1 METLPMK
8 GKVQKGGIL
17 KQNAEENRQ
26 QQEAGGN
33 YIMTELQNLY
43 LFQPVDLQNQVRW
56 QWQGT

>member
-43 LFQPVDLQNQVRW
+43 LFQPVDLQNQVR
-56 QWQGT
+56 